1 MHVYEFFMNVLYLI
15 AYPTVWSIV
24 ICRCG
29 LRKCVLNTLMDG
41 FDWPVGASATITDGL
56 LSLLQERGMNDPY
69 PHLFGS
75 TRTLTLKSLQE
86 GQ

>member
-1 MHVYEFFMNVLYLI
+1 M
-15 AYPTVWSIV
+15 
-24 ICRCG
+24 
-29 LRKCVLNTLMDG
+29 LNILMDG
-41 FDWPVGASATITDGL
+41 FDWPVGASAAITDGL
-56 LSLLQERGMNDPY
+56 LSLLQERGMNDQY